1 MCAYTS
7 HIRKQ
12 GRSLIN
18 SLQKA
23 ILKLLVIFMSH
34 VELIIDLALVRHT
47 FDQIS
52 SFIMTNGPAEYEKSI
67 KKSIRVYEFLQR
79 VS

>member
-34 VELIIDLALVRHT
+34 VKLIIDPAVVRHT
-47 FDQIS
+47 FDQTS
-52 SFIMTNGPAEYEKSI
+52 SFMMTKMDQRN
-67 KKSIRVYEFLQR
+67 KKSQ
-79 VS
+79 